1 MRILLVEDDES
12 IIDIVTTVLAQQNY
26 ILDTA
31 TDGEMGWELAEAFP
45 YDLMLLDIVLPKL
58 DGISLCRRLRDHRK
72 QCLVMLLTARD
83 AMSDK
88 LIGLQAGA
96 DDYLVKPF
104 DVQELSARIHALLR
118 RGNPITETILRCG
131 DLSLN
136 SVACEVTYGDQLLRF
151 SRKEYLLIELFL
163 RHQNRVFSR
172 SAIVDQIWSFNEDPP
187 NEDTVKSHIK
197 SIRRKLD
204 AVGAGN
210 LIETLYGQGYRIN
223 PSYLVQAKPTPA
235 TDNRLDSESQAKLT
249 LSMSHIWQRTKGVNL
264 ERVACLDQA
273 VQAISTA
280 ELTPELQQAAIH
292 AAHKLVGSLGTFGF
306 KAGSKIAQQFEATLQ
321 QFTSYSNSYSKS
333 SSKPTAKSPAKS
345 DVTRDDLTQLE
356 GWVQS
361 LRHLVQQNDN
371 IPANDSIPA
380 LKLAEQQALSDSN
393 GCRSQSQPCD
403 LLVLTTDQDWV
414 KTITPQVFEQKLRL
428 VVVTTVAAAIHQC
441 QQIRPQMALIDLA
454 CLEQQN
460 LADRFL
466 ELLQFP
472 PLVPVIFLSEKATAQ
487 VRLNAVQAGGQL
499 FLQKSTS
506 PTRLQAA
513 LKLLHPAQNLSFQ
526 ILLVDD
532 DPLVAKLLEV
542 WLDDSIHLNELTD
555 PTQFWEVLQQINP
568 DLLILDVNMPDI
580 NGIELCQTVRCDPQ
594 WNWLPIIF
602 LTAQTDPQIEREI
615 FMAGADDLIVK
626 PIRPEEFSIRIWN
639 RLRRNHLKS
648 FNPAQSAAQ

>member
-1 MRILLVEDDES
+1 M
-12 IIDIVTTVLAQQNY
+12 
-26 ILDTA
+26 
-31 TDGEMGWELAEAFP
+31 
-45 YDLMLLDIVLPKL
+45 
-58 DGISLCRRLRDHRK
+58 
-72 QCLVMLLTARD
+72 
-83 AMSDK
+83 
-88 LIGLQAGA
+88 
-96 DDYLVKPF
+96 
-104 DVQELSARIHALLR
+104 
-118 RGNPITETILRCG
+118 
-131 DLSLN
+131 
-136 SVACEVTYGDQLLRF
+136 
-151 SRKEYLLIELFL
+151 
-163 RHQNRVFSR
+163 
-172 SAIVDQIWSFNEDPP
+172 
-187 NEDTVKSHIK
+187 
-197 SIRRKLD
+197 
-204 AVGAGN
+204 
-210 LIETLYGQGYRIN
+210 
-223 PSYLVQAKPTPA
+223 
-235 TDNRLDSESQAKLT
+235 
-249 LSMSHIWQRTKGVNL
+249 
-264 ERVACLDQA
+264 
-273 VQAISTA
+273 
-280 ELTPELQQAAIH
+280 
-292 AAHKLVGSLGTFGF
+292 
-306 KAGSKIAQQFEATLQ
+306 
-321 QFTSYSNSYSKS
+321 
-333 SSKPTAKSPAKS
+333 
-345 DVTRDDLTQLE
+345 
-356 GWVQS
+356 QS

-380 LKLAEQQALSDSN
+380 LKLAEQALSDSN

-506 PTRLQAA
+506 STRLQAA
-513 LKLLHPAQNLSFQ
+513 LKLLHPVQNLSFQ

-626 PIRPEEFSIRIWN
+626 PIRPEEFSIRNWN